1 MKSRHAHLF
10 VTSLL
15 LLGAFLQTVRAA
27 HRSPTFRVVAPS
39 PSGELT
45 VGQTFRVVAEAE
57 ADAGRRIVKVEFFVW
72 SSNLRVGE
80 ATSTPWTAEVKPRD
94 IFARARF
101 SLTARATDDSGAAT
115 DSEPVWLAMRDD
127 ATYPPRARAREDRL
141 ISKHLPGSRHEGIPC
156 LAELPNG
163 DLLCAFYSGKY
174 ELSDDSAVYL
184 TRLPRGAREWEPPR
198 RIIGGDDGVSRVNA
212 VVLAGGPGEL
222 TCFYS
227 NIEGGRNFE
236 FARPCFR
243 VSRDDGVTWGPE
255 QRVPEPKYEHPTGT
269 LFALK
274 LIRLMDGTI
283 VLPANRE
290 CEHPDPKRGWTSLFY
305 RSIDAGK
312 TWTESAE
319 ILPTPRNIQPTA
331 QQLADG
337 SLVAFFRPRG
347 RNAKLWRSTS
357 RDGGVTWAPLERTAL
372 DNPSTRSDFVVLPSG
387 KLVLACNVSPV
398 DRAPV
403 NLLLS
408 DELGKTWRVNRAIE
422 TGPGPYGYCAV
433 LRTRDGKIHVAY
445 DTDRRVIKH
454 AVVDEAWFDEPAV
467 IYAVVIV
474 GGTNAPRSLH
484 FSNNLFHPG
493 SQELSNVELPP

>member
-1 MKSRHAHLF
+1 MKSRYAHLL
-10 VTSLL
+10 VSGL
-15 LLGAFLQTVRAA
+15 LLGAPLAMVCAASQPPTV
-27 HRSPTFRVVAPS
+27 RVVAPAAS
-39 PSGELT
+39 DELPI
-45 VGQTFRVVAEAE
+45 GQNFRVAAEAQ
-57 ADAGRRIVKVEFFVW
+57 ADAGRRVVKVEFFVW
-72 SSNLRVGE
+72 SSNLRVSE
-80 ATSTPWTAEVKPRD
+80 ATSAPWTAEVKPRD

-101 SLTARATDDSGAAT
+101 SLIARATDDSGEAA

-127 ATYPPRARAREDRL
+127 ATYPPRARAREERL
-141 ISKHLPGSRHEGIPC
+141 ISKHRPGSGHEGIPC

-163 DLLCAFYSGKY
+163 DLLCVFYSGKY
-174 ELSDDSAVYL
+174 ELSDDSAIYL

-243 VSRDDGVTWGPE
+243 ISRDDGVTWGAE
-255 QRVPEPKYEHPTGT
+255 QRMPEPKYEHPTGT

-274 LIRLMDGTI
+274 PIRLMDGTL

-290 CEHPDPKRGWTSLFY
+290 CEHPDPKRGWASLFY
-305 RSIDAGK
+305 RSTDAGK
-312 TWTESAE
+312 TWTESPQ
-319 ILPTPRNIQPTA
+319 ILSTPGNIQPTA
-331 QQLADG
+331 QQLSDG
-337 SLVAFFRPRG
+337 SLLGFFRPRG

-357 RDGGVTWAPLERTAL
+357 HDGGATWAPLERTTL

-387 KLVLACNVSPV
+387 KLILACNVSPV
-398 DRAPV
+398 NRAPV
-403 NLLLS
+403 NLLIS
-408 DELGKTWRVNRAIE
+408 DDLGKTWRVNRTIE

-454 AVVDEAWFDEPAV
+454 LVVDEAWFDEPAV
-467 IYAVVIV
+467 MMDYQR
-474 GGTNAPRSLH
+474 P
-484 FSNNLFHPG
+484 
-493 SQELSNVELPP
+493 